1 MFNVTIFL
9 CLSIRIRKRTQK
21 VGFYIQ
27 LWNSVTKTNVC
38 DSFVIC
44 VSFSGCIRKVAD
56 GCKSLHSRHDYDL
69 RNSEGEHILRYN
81 PKSKHKWWKCKCSEC
96 QQSQE
101 VQGWSKSP
109 QQGLRGQGLRCCI
122 IQLNY
127 GEVCKHAYCETNR
140 TCESCNN
147 QGTKMSLLSDEL

>member
-44 VSFSGCIRKVAD
+44 ASFSGCIRKVAD
-56 GCKSLHSRHDYDL
+56 GCKSLRSRHDYDL
-69 RNSEGEHILRYN
+69 RNSEGEHIL
-81 PKSKHKWWKCKCSEC
+81 
-96 QQSQE
+96 
-101 VQGWSKSP
+101 
-109 QQGLRGQGLRCCI
+109 
-122 IQLNY
+122 
-127 GEVCKHAYCETNR
+127 
-140 TCESCNN
+140 
-147 QGTKMSLLSDEL
+147 